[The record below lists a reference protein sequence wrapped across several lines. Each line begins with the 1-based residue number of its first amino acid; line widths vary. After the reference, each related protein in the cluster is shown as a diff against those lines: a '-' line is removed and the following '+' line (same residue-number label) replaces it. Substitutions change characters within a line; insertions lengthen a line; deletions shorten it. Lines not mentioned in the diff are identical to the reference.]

1 MLASTLGN
9 VDGFQASRTEDGA
22 GVVIAASYSHVGGVS
37 RAYVL
42 YRSNDPGA
50 TLPDSAIIDNFNFLK
65 NTPGSN
71 PKFSVELVELT
82 SSQHA
87 VVSDDGSYATG
98 EFFQGG
104 LRVLISADSEAH
116 VLLIEALHELA
127 AGLPK

>member
-1 MLASTLGN
+1 M
-9 VDGFQASRTEDGA
+9 V
-22 GVVIAASYSHVGGVS
+22 
-37 RAYVL
+37 
-42 YRSNDPGA
+42 

-104 LRVLISADSEAH
+104 LRVLIRACEGTTRSSPTSVSAAPQRSRPPE
-116 VLLIEALHELA
+116 VL
-127 AGLPK
+127 K